1 MDLGAKPIN
10 IPTGPIELNLPTTKG
25 IGGAPVYLI
34 DRYQDGQSI
43 HDINSEIISNAPS
56 HPTGGN
62 FAAIDHMT
70 HKVLRGHIR
79 YCDYYYKKL
88 FGFREIRYFDIRGEY
103 TRLKSR
109 ALTPP
114 NGQIRIPLNAEASVG
129 TGQIKEFLIAFN
141 SEGIQHIVLATKNL
155 LESWYLL
162 KASGVNFMTPP
173 PKPIIKYPLTRP
185 WGTH

>member
-56 HPTGGN
+56 HPTGCN

-70 HKVLRGHIR
+70 HNVLRGHIR
-79 YCDYYYKKL
+79 YCDDYYKKL
-88 FGFREIRYFDIRGEY
+88 FGFREIKYFDIKGEY
-103 TRLKSR
+103 TRFKSR

-114 NGQIRIPLNAEASVG
+114 DGQI
-129 TGQIKEFLIAFN
+129 
-141 SEGIQHIVLATKNL
+141 
-155 LESWYLL
+155 
-162 KASGVNFMTPP
+162 
-173 PKPIIKYPLTRP
+173 
-185 WGTH
+185 

>member
-1 MDLGAKPIN
+1 
-10 IPTGPIELNLPTTKG
+10 
-25 IGGAPVYLI
+25 
-34 DRYQDGQSI
+34 
-43 HDINSEIISNAPS
+43 
-56 HPTGGN
+56 
-62 FAAIDHMT
+62 MT

-79 YCDYYYKKL
+79 YCDDCYKKL
-88 FGFREIRYFDIRGEY
+88 FSFREIRYLDIKGEY
-103 TRLKSR
+103 TRLKLR
-109 ALTPP
+109 ALAPP
-114 NGQIRIPLNAEASVG
+114 DGQIRITLNEEASGG

-173 PKPIIKYPLTRP
+173 PKPIIKYPFTRP

>member
-10 IPTGPIELNLPTTKG
+10 IPTGPIELNLPTTKR

-43 HDINSEIISNAPS
+43 HDINSEIISNAPR

-79 YCDYYYKKL
+79 YCDYYYKSYLAFVKL
-88 FGFREIRYFDIRGEY
+88 GISILEENIRD
-103 TRLKSR
+103 
-109 ALTPP
+109 
-114 NGQIRIPLNAEASVG
+114 
-129 TGQIKEFLIAFN
+129 
-141 SEGIQHIVLATKNL
+141 
-155 LESWYLL
+155 
-162 KASGVNFMTPP
+162 
-173 PKPIIKYPLTRP
+173 
-185 WGTH
+185 